1 MYDILGDSSKP
12 RSWSKYANDSSN
24 NANKASDTK
33 LKKKS
38 RLGREEWYR
47 LNWEQKW
54 QEEEEEEE
62 EEKGR

>member
-1 MYDILGDSSKP
+1 MYDILDDSSKP
-12 RSWSKYANDSSN
+12 RSWSKYANDKFN

-62 EEKGR
+62 EKGR